1 IVLSGSCS
9 AMTNTQ
15 VANYKAQ
22 ASAWPVEVEKC
33 VGAEEDIKAYVDSV
47 AAWCEEH
54 KDEALPPLVYATA
67 APEKLHQIQAQYGA
81 NAAATAIEHFFFL
94 LSAKLKTLGV
104 RKFVVAG
111 GETSGQVTKAL
122 GVSGFYIGPTIAP
135 GVPWVRALNEELS
148 LALKSG
154 NFGDEQ
160 FFFKAVE
167 A

>member
-1 IVLSGSCS
+1 
-9 AMTNTQ
+9 M
-15 VANYKAQ
+15 
-22 ASAWPVEVEKC
+22 P
-33 VGAEEDIKAYVDSV
+33 
-47 AAWCEEH
+47 
-54 KDEALPPLVYATA
+54 LPPLKSY
-67 APEKLHQIQAQYGA
+67 IRYGA